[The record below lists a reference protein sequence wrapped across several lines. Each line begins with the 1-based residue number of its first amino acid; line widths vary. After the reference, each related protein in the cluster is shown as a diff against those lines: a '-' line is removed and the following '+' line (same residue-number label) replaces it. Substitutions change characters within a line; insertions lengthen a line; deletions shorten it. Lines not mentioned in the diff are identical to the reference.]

1 MKILAYAVIFL
12 ALLKVIKYVHK
23 SLNNNESLLHG
34 EEMINGNVGGV
45 ALKFQ
50 QENPTDMDLQEQLE
64 MILTR
69 NVAERQN
76 TANAIVEVIKQTASH
91 GNDEEKSLAL
101 KIYNETPNLI

>member
-1 MKILAYAVIFL
+1 
-12 ALLKVIKYVHK
+12 
-23 SLNNNESLLHG
+23 
-34 EEMINGNVGGV
+34 MINGNVGGV
-45 ALKFQ
+45 ALKFK

-101 KIYNETPNLI
+101 KIYNETPNLIYHANRQNTAEYNKKMEELGITPMIQTY